1 MTGAITRRTGTGGTG
16 DRTLGWSS
24 SDVEGLSFVI
34 VSRSGEDEDDR
45 REKRRQQAEAR
56 RLDQEHR
63 GEARRGAG
71 AGNMIQHH
79 SISPLWTFSV
89 LNSSLTFQ
97 IVLSF
102 LAITNPN
109 VTVK

>member
-1 MTGAITRRTGTGGTG
+1 MTGAITGMTGTGTGTGGTG

-24 SDVEGLSFVI
+24 SDIEWLSFVI

-45 REKRRQQAEAR
+45 RDKRRQQAEAR

-71 AGNMIQHH
+71 AGNM
-79 SISPLWTFSV
+79 SPSTL
-89 LNSSLTFQ
+89 SLG
-97 IVLSF
+97 
-102 LAITNPN
+102 
-109 VTVK
+109 

>member
-1 MTGAITRRTGTGGTG
+1 MTGAITGRTGTGTGTGGTG
-16 DRTLGWSS
+16 DRTLGWISS

-71 AGNMIQHH
+71 AGNM
-79 SISPLWTFSV
+79 SPSTL
-89 LNSSLTFQ
+89 SLG
-97 IVLSF
+97 
-102 LAITNPN
+102 
-109 VTVK
+109 

>member
-1 MTGAITRRTGTGGTG
+1 MTGAITGRTGTGTGGTG

-24 SDVEGLSFVI
+24 SSDVEGLISFVI

-63 GEARRGAG
+63 GEARRAAG
-71 AGNMIQHH
+71 AGNMIP
-79 SISPLWTFSV
+79 STL
-89 LNSSLTFQ
+89 SLG
-97 IVLSF
+97 
-102 LAITNPN
+102 
-109 VTVK
+109 

>member
-1 MTGAITRRTGTGGTG
+1 M
-16 DRTLGWSS
+16 
-24 SDVEGLSFVI
+24 I

-71 AGNMIQHH
+71 AGNMIP
-79 SISPLWTFSV
+79 STV
-89 LNSSLTFQ
+89 SLG
-97 IVLSF
+97 
-102 LAITNPN
+102 
-109 VTVK
+109 

>member
-1 MTGAITRRTGTGGTG
+1 MTGAITGRTGGTG

-34 VSRSGEDEDDR
+34 VSRSGEDEDER

-63 GEARRGAG
+63 GEARRAAG
-71 AGNMIQHH
+71 AGNMINIVIRLT
-79 SISPLWTFSV
+79 SFNFSSV
-89 LNSSLTFQ
+89 DVQ
-97 IVLSF
+97 C
-102 LAITNPN
+102 P
-109 VTVK
+109 

>member
-1 MTGAITRRTGTGGTG
+1 MTGAITGRTGTGTGGTG
-16 DRTLGWSS
+16 DRTLGRSSS
-24 SDVEGLSFVI
+24 SDVEVLSFVI

-71 AGNMIQHH
+71 AGNMIP
-79 SISPLWTFSV
+79 ST
-89 LNSSLTFQ
+89 SSLG
-97 IVLSF
+97 
-102 LAITNPN
+102 
-109 VTVK
+109 

>member
-1 MTGAITRRTGTGGTG
+1 MTGAITGRTGGTG

-24 SDVEGLSFVI
+24 SSDVEVLSFVI

-45 REKRRQQAEAR
+45 REKRRQAEAR

-71 AGNMIQHH
+71 AGNMIP
-79 SISPLWTFSV
+79 STV
-89 LNSSLTFQ
+89 SLG
-97 IVLSF
+97 
-102 LAITNPN
+102 
-109 VTVK
+109 